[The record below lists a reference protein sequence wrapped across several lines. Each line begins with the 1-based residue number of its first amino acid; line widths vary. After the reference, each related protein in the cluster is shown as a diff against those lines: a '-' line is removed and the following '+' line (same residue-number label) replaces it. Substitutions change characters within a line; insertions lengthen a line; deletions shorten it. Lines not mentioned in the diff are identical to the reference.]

1 MTSMADSQSKQQHST
16 EAAPSLSLC
25 ESSNSYAAVIEN
37 RAKEVGVA
45 VLHLDSLK
53 LSISQYIEAGR
64 YVLPG
69 SARTP
74 PALSVSPPARWQT
87 SMLDRGYPQHSVTD
101 SNSPLQARNA
111 SVVITAAGAMPLL
124 RS

>member
-64 YVLPG
+64 YVFAWLSKDSPCPKCVSSG
-69 SARTP
+69 TVADLHAGQGLP
-74 PALSVSPPARWQT
+74 PALS
-87 SMLDRGYPQHSVTD
+87 D
-101 SNSPLQARNA
+101 
-111 SVVITAAGAMPLL
+111 
-124 RS
+124 